1 MTKCIAN
8 YRLFLTIYRSCVM
21 FSLSFAS
28 CYCI

>member
-1 MTKCIAN
+1 MTKSIVN
-8 YRLFLTIYRSCVM
+8 YRLFLTIYRSCM